1 MARRVR
7 ALGLG
12 MAVAAGLWAGSAWAA
27 PVVTLTTQGPA
38 SVQVGDTFT
47 VTVSASVTGG
57 TANQGVVSYDLDLF
71 PSDKTHLQLVG
82 VAALQPPDSELSS
95 GTVDA
100 GTGGLLGISGVFD
113 APGVGIGAPVALF
126 TAQFKA
132 LASGPASVAAGLSV
146 YPNGT
151 GHPFELNELGDYVPP
166 PGASTFSVDT
176 SHAIAAVNVTAVPE
190 PSALAVALVAASV
203 MWVRRRGG
211 RCGV

>member
-1 MARRVR
+1 
-7 ALGLG
+7 
-12 MAVAAGLWAGSAWAA
+12 
-27 PVVTLTTQGPA
+27 
-38 SVQVGDTFT
+38 VQVGEVFT

-57 TANQGVVSYDLDLF
+57 TADEGVVSYDLDLF

-82 VAALQPPDSELSS
+82 LAALQPPESELSS

-113 APGVGIGAPVALF
+113 APGVGIGAPVTLF

-132 LASGPASVAAGLSV
+132 LAAGPASVAAGLSV

-151 GHPFELNELGDYVPP
+151 GHPFELNVLGDYVPP
-166 PGASTFSVDT
+166 PGASTFSIDT
-176 SHAIAAVNVTAVPE
+176 SQAIAAVNVTAVPE
-190 PSALAVALVAASV
+190 PSALAVAFVAASM